1 VLGGILIILGEREKE
16 ERGQNYQESLGIKL
30 HLYLFPSLPPRGA
43 INEKGERETKKKRK
57 R

>member
-1 VLGGILIILGEREKE
+1 MLGGILIILGGREKE
-16 ERGQNYQESLGIKL
+16 EKGQNYQESLGIKL
-30 HLYLFPSLPPRGA
+30 HLYLSPSLPPRGA